1 MAGADKARG
10 HQPPEASG
18 SPATER
24 NVQEVSLAKHG
35 RAFKSEKR
43 KKEISR
49 LKKQEEKRQRRFT
62 GEAEKA
68 PDADVETVE
77 TAGEA
82 EKAPEAAVET
92 LETAGEAEKAPDAA
106 AETVKTAVAETAE
119 PAPRPAE

>member
-10 HQPPEASG
+10 HQPPVAG

-77 TAGEA
+77 TAR
-82 EKAPEAAVET
+82 T
-92 LETAGEAEKAPDAA
+92 T
-106 AETVKTAVAETAE
+106 TAE
-119 PAPRPAE
+119 PTLRPAE